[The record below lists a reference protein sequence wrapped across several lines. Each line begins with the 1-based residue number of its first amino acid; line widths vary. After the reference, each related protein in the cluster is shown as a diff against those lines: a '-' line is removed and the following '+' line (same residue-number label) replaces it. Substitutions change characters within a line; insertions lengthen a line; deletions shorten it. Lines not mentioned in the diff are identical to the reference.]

1 MHSFKENI
9 SIKGFLETSFLD
21 WPGKIASVIFLP
33 FCNFRCPYCQNSA
46 LVLQPETITTIP
58 LDNVLAK
65 LAELKGWIDGICI
78 TGGEPTLHNTLPDF
92 IREFKKRNLLV
103 KLDTNGSNPG
113 MITTLLNE
121 NLIDAVAMDVK
132 APLDEISYSRLI
144 GVSVDLKKIKE
155 SIKLIQEG
163 SIETIFR
170 VTVVPGLLS
179 EEDIYRLAKNLSPAK
194 NLILQQFQPES
205 TLDPNLKEVRP
216 WTQEKFEQMQ
226 QEVDKIIGRER

>member
-46 LVLQPETITTIP
+46 LVLKPETIKTIS
-58 LDNVLAK
+58 LDKVLNK
-65 LAELKGWIDGICI
+65 LAELKGWLDGICI

-103 KLDTNGSNPG
+103 KLDTNGSTPG
-113 MITTLLNE
+113 MINYLLNE
-121 NLIDAVAMDVK
+121 NLIDAIAMDVK

-144 GVSVDLKKIKE
+144 GVSVDLKKIKA
-155 SIKLIQEG
+155 SIKLIQES

-179 EEDIYRLAKNLSPAK
+179 EKDIYGLAESLSPAK
-194 NLILQQFQPES
+194 RLVLQQFQPEN
-205 TLDPNLKEVRP
+205 TLDPKLKQVQP
-216 WTQEKFEQMQ
+216 WTQEKFEQLQ
-226 QEVDKIIGRER
+226 QEVDKIIGREK